1 MDIKSHYAL
10 TTVLLVPL
18 VFPVYAQSS
27 VKLSVE
33 QHLELLEKDLQE
45 TKKELQYYKS
55 QEQINRKNISAM
67 NVFAK

>member
-1 MDIKSHYAL
+1 MMNSN
-10 TTVLLVPL
+10 T
-18 VFPVYAQSS
+18 
-27 VKLSVE
+27 VE
-33 QHLELLEKDLQE
+33 QRLEMLEKDLQE